1 MERKQTWK
9 GGEENLVNGG
19 GGGRSLKVLACDRF
33 ESVCTKETIPLDV
46 ERCKSKEETQG
57 NETEKEDLCLG
68 GGCCHSACV
77 QSSSVSVSVLEARG
91 WRMKVCYY
99 SYILYFGGCE
109 RR

>member
-33 ESVCTKETIPLDV
+33 ESVRTKETIPLDV

-77 QSSSVSVSVLEARG
+77 QSSSVSVSVLEDEG
-91 WRMKVCYY
+91 ILLVLYFIFWRM
-99 SYILYFGGCE
+99 
-109 RR
+109 